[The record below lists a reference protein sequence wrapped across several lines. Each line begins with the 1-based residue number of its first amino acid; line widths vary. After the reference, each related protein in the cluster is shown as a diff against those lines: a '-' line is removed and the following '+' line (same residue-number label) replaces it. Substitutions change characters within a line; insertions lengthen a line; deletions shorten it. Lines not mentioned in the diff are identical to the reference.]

1 MTRWLFIACLLLG
14 VAQPASAQPAKSGN
28 YPTKPIRIVVPF
40 TPGAGTDIIG
50 RAIGQALSEAWRHTV
65 VIDNRAGAGG
75 TIGSDIVAKSN
86 PDGYTLLLGN
96 VSTLAIAPSLYQKLA
111 YVPLR
116 DFAPIT
122 LITVSNNVIVV
133 HPSVPAKSL
142 RELIALAKAKPRQLN
157 YGSAGSGTTTHLG
170 GALLASMAGV
180 EIVHVPYKGSAQAL
194 TDLLAGQV
202 QFMVATVA
210 TSLPHIKSGRMR
222 ALATTALKRADV
234 LPDVP
239 TVSEAGL
246 AGYEVIVWQGIVAP
260 AGTPALV
267 IAKLHGEIVTSL
279 RTTVMKERL
288 AAQGLEAV
296 GNTPEK
302 FVAFIKSET
311 EKWGK
316 VVTASGAKPE

>member
-1 MTRWLFIACLLLG
+1 M
-14 VAQPASAQPAKSGN
+14 
-28 YPTKPIRIVVPF
+28 
-40 TPGAGTDIIG
+40 
-50 RAIGQALSEAWRHTV
+50 
-65 VIDNRAGAGG
+65 
-75 TIGSDIVAKSN
+75 
-86 PDGYTLLLGN
+86 
-96 VSTLAIAPSLYQKLA
+96 
-111 YVPLR
+111 
-116 DFAPIT
+116 
-122 LITVSNNVIVV
+122 
-133 HPSVPAKSL
+133 
-142 RELIALAKAKPRQLN
+142 
-157 YGSAGSGTTTHLG
+157 
-170 GALLASMAGV
+170 
-180 EIVHVPYKGSAQAL
+180 HVPYKGSAQAL

-222 ALATTALKRADV
+222 ALATTALKRSDV